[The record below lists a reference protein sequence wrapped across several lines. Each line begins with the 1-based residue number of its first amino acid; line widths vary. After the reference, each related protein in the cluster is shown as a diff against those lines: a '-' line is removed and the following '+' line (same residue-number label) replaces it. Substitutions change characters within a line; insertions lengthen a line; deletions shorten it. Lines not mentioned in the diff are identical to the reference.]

1 MRIVDSEAEEPLAIN
16 ILPMIDVIF
25 AILAFFIISTLSLT
39 RAEGFPVDL
48 PEAKTSQPQQKASIT
63 VTVDG
68 SGDISVNKTPVAL
81 DQLAE
86 VVRSQVDSRQ
96 AVLVTVQA
104 AKTIDY
110 GRVIAVMDKLRTV
123 EGASLGMATQQPPAK
138 ADR

>member
-1 MRIVDSEAEEPLAIN
+1 MQIVDSEAEEPLAIN

-63 VTVDG
+63 ITVDG